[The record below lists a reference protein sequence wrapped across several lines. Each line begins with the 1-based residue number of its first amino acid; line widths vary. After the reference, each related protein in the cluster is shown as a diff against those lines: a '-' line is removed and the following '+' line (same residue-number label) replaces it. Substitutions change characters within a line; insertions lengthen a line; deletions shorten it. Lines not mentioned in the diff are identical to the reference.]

1 MPLPRFRCAGRY
13 TGDRK
18 GRPYIYISA
27 VTNIRVPEGTKK
39 YDISVPVERV
49 TFD

>member
-1 MPLPRFRCAGRY
+1 VGVWIKGPLA
-13 TGDRK
+13 D
-18 GRPYIYISA
+18 SA